1 MKDCAA
7 SCCPKFADLYFSLR
21 LKEYEAH
28 IFFSLGT
35 SLSTLCQ
42 KLSRLSE
49 IYRYLLYNFSHQ
61 SALELVLFSPLPT
74 SSPSQDIIAALFLTP
89 FKGYREKAL
98 HRHVMK

>member
-7 SCCPKFADLYFSLR
+7 VAAQSLQIFYFSLR
-21 LKEYEAH
+21 LKDYEAH

-35 SLSTLCQ
+35 TLSTLCQ

-61 SALELVLFSPLPT
+61 SALELVLL
-74 SSPSQDIIAALFLTP
+74 SS
-89 FKGYREKAL
+89 
-98 HRHVMK
+98 H